1 MAANLTPQYLKAEES
16 YRRAQTPDEELKW
29 LEVMLKEL
37 PKHKA
42 SEKMQADLK
51 TKISRTRKEADAHR
65 AAVAKKSVPGIRI
78 PRQGAGRVV
87 IVGGPNTG
95 KSSLIRA
102 LTRATPEVAPY
113 PFTTREPAPAMMPW
127 EDVAVQLIDSPP
139 ITADVFHPELLGLIR
154 GADLVWLTVD
164 LSVDEGIEELQAVLD
179 QFAATKTR
187 LDTESHLDEEDFGIS
202 YTKTMLVANKCDAAE
217 AKDRLDLLH
226 EMVPLKFTEYLV
238 ASEHG
243 TGLEELRDSTYKAL
257 DVVRA
262 YTKIPT
268 AKQADYDKPFT
279 LRRGSTVLDL
289 AEQIHN
295 DVAESFK
302 HARVWS
308 QSMLGVSTVNGDYVL
323 HDKDVVEIHS

>member
-1 MAANLTPQYLKAEES
+1 MAANLTPQYLKAEEA
-16 YRRAQTPDEELKW
+16 YRRAQTPDEELRW
-29 LEVMLKEL
+29 LEVMLREM

-42 SEKMQADLK
+42 SEKMQAELK
-51 TKISRTRKEADAHR
+51 TKISRTRKEAEVHR
-65 AAVAKKSVPGIRI
+65 AAAAKKGVPGIRI
-78 PRQGAGRVV
+78 PRQGAGRIM

-113 PFTTREPAPAMMPW
+113 PFTTREPTPAMMPW
-127 EDVAVQLIDSPP
+127 EDVSVQLIDTPP
-139 ITADVFHPELLGLIR
+139 ITADVFHSEILGLIR

-164 LSVDEGIEELQAVLD
+164 LAVDEGIEDLSAVLA
-179 QFAATKTR
+179 QFAAGKTR
-187 LDTESHLDEEDFGIS
+187 LANESHLDEEDFGIS
-202 YTKTMLVANKCDAAE
+202 YTKTILVANRCDAEGATE
-217 AKDRLDLLH
+217 RLELLH
-226 EMVPLKFTEYLV
+226 ELLPLTFPEYLV

-243 TGLEELRDSTYKAL
+243 TGLPELREASYKSL

-295 DVAESFK
+295 DVAASFK
-302 HARVWS
+302 HARIWS
-308 QSMLGVSTVNGDYVL
+308 QQMQGISTVGPDYVL
-323 HDKDVVEIHS
+323 HDKDVVEVHS